1 MHAIAAIVL
10 SRRYHARLAPLFL
23 TVEIMKTPRF
33 DRWTGVERA
42 SHRPSTCPFPA
53 KAGIQLGDAG
63 DGRCA
68 SLHLPSQ
75 LGPAYAG
82 GVK

>member
-10 SRRYHARLAPLFL
+10 PRRYHARLAPLFL
-23 TVEIMKTPRF
+23 TVEIMKTRGA
-33 DRWTGVERA
+33 TGGRGRTGAERR
-42 SHRPSTCPFPA
+42 SHRPSTCSFPA

-68 SLHLPSQ
+68 SLHLPFQ
-75 LGPAYAG
+75 LGPG
-82 GVK
+82 L